1 MTGQNLIDAS
11 GRLLGELRADR
22 TFGPNESAQLLVSL
36 NNMLGLW
43 SEGQWAIHQIT
54 RETLPLTG
62 VASYTFGL
70 PGGSLASPRPV
81 RIERVATLNATSV
94 RLPGRVV
101 TAEQW
106 TIENPDDT
114 ATGDFVDM
122 LWPDYG
128 SPLCTMRVYPRAAA
142 TSTLELYSLKP
153 LTAVALAVEV
163 TLPPGY
169 DEAIVYNFAC
179 QIAPEFNK
187 QPSAEVGR
195 IAESSRAA
203 ITTMNMQLYPAPAA
217 KAAA

>member
-1 MTGQNLIDAS
+1 MTGQNLIDAA
-11 GRLLGELRADR
+11 GRLISELRADR

-36 NNMLGLW
+36 NNMLAGW

-62 VASYTFGL
+62 AASYTFG
-70 PGGSLASPRPV
+70 PGGTLATARPV
-81 RIERVATLNATSV
+81 RIERIATLNAVQV
-94 RLPGRVV
+94 RLPGRIV

-106 TIENPDDT
+106 TAENPDDT
-114 ATGDFVDM
+114 ETGDFVDM
-122 LWPDYG
+122 LWPDYS

-153 LTAVALAVEV
+153 LTSVALAVEV
-163 TLPPGY
+163 TLPAGY
-169 DEAIVYNFAC
+169 DEAITYNFAC
-179 QIAPEFNK
+179 QIAPEFGK
-187 QPSAEVGR
+187 APSADVMR

-203 ITTMNMQLYPAPAA
+203 ITQMNLQLYPKPVE